1 MAISY
6 SGIVNY
12 GKVSLPSVGSWGTNM
27 NILRDPPKSVQTR
40 KIDRVGQTS
49 AITTAIDGSDDR
61 FCESINYYAR
71 GQNPM
76 VAVSYGQGQK
86 KSTAIGGGESFL
98 PYRIAR
104 EGAFRP
110 PVWRQEDLLPLSR
123 QPRIWTNVSSQPY
136 KPIFTKRIKN
146 CGTSENMRE
155 VKNDTLQVSCI
166 ANKTIAAYP
175 TMNQPDMKPG
185 ILKDPTAPG
194 QVTTTRSSI
203 GSNNAE
209 IVQRMNRAPILLAPS
224 RPMTSGFTNPTSI
237 KEKPV
242 VLNNVKL
249 NMNRPNAMMTTNPT
263 SIKEKPVVLNNVK
276 LNMNR
281 PNAMMTT
288 NPTSIKEKPVV
299 LNNVRL
305 SLNHPQASA
314 TTNFAAPSFSSL
326 NKNTQQFTRLPP
338 RSHRGGFDGC
348 PGIPKINGD
357 NQMKT
362 LLKVR

>member
-166 ANKTIAAYP
+166 ANKTVAAYP

-185 ILKDPTAPG
+185 IIKDPTAPG

-276 LNMNR
+276 L
-281 PNAMMTT
+281 
-288 NPTSIKEKPVV
+288 
-299 LNNVRL
+299 
-305 SLNHPQASA
+305 SLNHPRASA

>member
-263 SIKEKPVVLNNVK
+263 SIKEKPVVLNNV
-276 LNMNR
+276 
-281 PNAMMTT
+281 
-288 NPTSIKEKPVV
+288 
-299 LNNVRL
+299 RL

>member
-1 MAISY
+1 
-6 SGIVNY
+6 
-12 GKVSLPSVGSWGTNM
+12 M

-166 ANKTIAAYP
+166 ANKTVAAYP

-194 QVTTTRSSI
+194 QVTTTRSSV

-276 LNMNR
+276 L
-281 PNAMMTT
+281 
-288 NPTSIKEKPVV
+288 
-299 LNNVRL
+299 
-305 SLNHPQASA
+305 SLNHPRASA